1 MAAMRCAF
9 SQSTRAAVIA
19 ALAATSVALSPVSA
33 AVIPLGFDT
42 SDPGG
47 PGARLAAP
55 SLLTTMSG
63 EWIGHDAGGHDV
75 RLELHV
81 AGDALAGSAT
91 LVGVLPDATA
101 RQWPVAQIAL
111 AGRTLVFSVRS
122 KPCEKKS
129 TYAVLTIVSPESARL
144 DLETSTRPISFTLS
158 KIG

>member
-1 MAAMRCAF
+1 MRSAF
-9 SQSTRAAVIA
+9 SQSTRAGVFA
-19 ALAATSVALSPVSA
+19 ALAATSVTLSPVSA

-42 SDPGG
+42 RDSGG
-47 PGARLAAP
+47 PGARLETP
-55 SLLTTMSG
+55 SLLTAMSG

-81 AGDALAGSAT
+81 TGDALAGSAT
-91 LVGVLPDATA
+91 LVGVLPDATS
-101 RQWPVAQIAL
+101 RHWPVAQIAL

-122 KPCEKKS
+122 KPCEKNS

-158 KIG
+158 KKIG